1 VLGGR
6 PRRRIARVV
15 SASLLAWL
23 IIVFPATPSHAEP
36 VVLALSP
43 THGPVGATVT
53 VTGSGL
59 LTTNAVYFGTVSAE
73 FTVVTDEEITAVVP
87 AGSVTA
93 TVEVDTVL
101 GNTTSAD
108 PFVVQP
114 NILVV
119 ISDDQ
124 RWDTLSS
131 MPNVQSKLVDRGI
144 KFSNAFVENP
154 LCCPSRVN
162 FLTGQDSHTSGI
174 WTNTQPYGGF
184 QSFTA
189 DDQTVATWL
198 NDAGYQTILAGKY
211 LNHYWDT
218 DGSYVPPG
226 WDVWRAF
233 DSATPYY
240 DYAISVDG
248 TLEQHGS
255 APQDYSTD
263 VIAQEA
269 ETAIRDTSAQ
279 DPVLLWFT
287 PFAPHGPATPAP
299 RDAGTLDGISPWRPK
314 SYDEHNVTD
323 KPGYIR
329 SIPRWSPE
337 RKADIDALRQS
348 QLESLGAVDDAVG
361 GLLQTLQDTG
371 RLGDTLII
379 YTSDNGYLWGE
390 HRRVGKEVA
399 YEESVRVPFVV
410 RWDRV
415 ISSPHTDQSLVENV
429 DVAPT
434 LVSVSRGAPE
444 TFDGRSLVPLL
455 DGGPGRWRT
464 RALIEHLDDGAGAPS
479 YCAIR
484 TSNAI
489 YIRYATTEEEYY
501 RLAGDPLER
510 TNKVSYP
517 AFTSRI
523 AALRVDARKRC
534 DPLPPGM
541 DPF

>member
-1 VLGGR
+1 MT
-6 PRRRIARVV
+6 

-23 IIVFPATPSHAEP
+23 MIVIPATPSRAEP

-43 THGPVGATVT
+43 THGPVGASVT
-53 VTGSGL
+53 ITGSEL
-59 LTTNAVYFGTVSAE
+59 LTTTDVFFENVSAE
-73 FTVVTDEEITAVVP
+73 FTVQGDDQVTAVVP
-87 AGSVTA
+87 PGAVTA
-93 TVEVDTVL
+93 RIEVDTLV
-101 GNTTSAD
+101 GNATSAD

-124 RWDTLSS
+124 RWDTLSH
-131 MPNVQSKLVDRGI
+131 MPNVESELVDHGI
-144 KFSNAFVENP
+144 TFSNAFVENP

-162 FLTGQDSHTSGI
+162 FLTGQDSHTSGV

-198 NDAGYQTILAGKY
+198 NGAGYETILAGKY

-233 DSATPYY
+233 DSASPYF

-248 TLEQHGS
+248 QLEQHGS
-255 APQDYSTD
+255 APEDYSTD

-269 ETAIRDTSAQ
+269 EAAIRNTSAQ
-279 DPVLLWFT
+279 DPLLLWFT
-287 PFAPHGPATPAP
+287 PFAPHGPVTPAP
-299 RDAGTLDGISPWRPK
+299 RDVGILDGIPSWRPR
-314 SYDEHNVTD
+314 SYDERNVSD

-329 SIPRWSPE
+329 SIPRWTESRSAE
-337 RKADIDALRQS
+337 IDAFRQA
-348 QLESLGAVDDAVG
+348 QLESLGAVDDAVD
-361 GLLQTLQDTG
+361 GLLQTLQDRG

-390 HRRVGKEVA
+390 HRRVGKEVP
-399 YEESVRVPFVV
+399 YEESIRVPFVV

-415 ISSPHTDQSLVENV
+415 ISTPHTDSHLVENI

-434 LVSVSRGAPE
+434 LVDVSHAAPE
-444 TFDGRSLVPLL
+444 TFDGRNLLPLL
-455 DGGPGRWRT
+455 NGSSASWRT

-489 YIRYATTEEEYY
+489 YVRYATGEEEYY
-501 RLAGDPLER
+501 RLAGDPFER
-510 TNKVSYP
+510 TNRVGY
-517 AFTSRI
+517 ATFATRV
-523 AALRVDARKRC
+523 AALRDGARKRC
-534 DPLPPGM
+534 NPLPPGM

>member
-1 VLGGR
+1 VVGGR
-6 PRRRIARVV
+6 PRRRTVAVVALAALIVVV
-15 SASLLAWL
+15 SAPWSRAQPVLL
-23 IIVFPATPSHAEP
+23 S
-36 VVLALSP
+36 LSP
-43 THGPVGATVT
+43 AKGPVGATVT
-53 VTGSGL
+53 ITGAGFS
-59 LTTNAVYFGTVSAE
+59 NATSVLFGTV
-73 FTVVTDEEITAVVP
+73 P
-87 AGSVTA
+87 ATTYSIDSDTQITA
-93 TVEVDTVL
+93 TVPPGAVTAPVEVDSPD
-101 GNTTSAD
+101 GNGTSLD

-124 RWDTLSS
+124 RSDTLSY
-131 MPNVQSKLVDRGI
+131 MPNVKSELVDHGI
-144 KFSNAFVENP
+144 TFSNAFVENP

-162 FLTGQDSHTSGI
+162 FLTGQDSHTSGV
-174 WTNTQPYGGF
+174 WTNTLPYGGF
-184 QSFTA
+184 QAFTA

-198 NDAGYQTILAGKY
+198 DDAGYQTILAGKY

-233 DSATPYY
+233 DSAVPYY

-255 APQDYSTD
+255 APEDYSTD

-269 ETAIRDTSAQ
+269 ETAIRDTSPQ

-299 RDAGTLDGISPWRPK
+299 RDVGTFDGISPWRPK
-314 SYDEHNVTD
+314 SYDEHNVED
-323 KPGYIR
+323 KPTYIK
-329 SIPRWSPE
+329 SIPRFTASRSAE
-337 RKADIDALRQS
+337 IDAFRQS

-361 GLLQTLQDTG
+361 GLIQTLQDTG

-379 YTSDNGYLWGE
+379 YTSDNGYLLGE
-390 HRRVGKEVA
+390 HRRVGKEVP
-399 YEESVRVPFVV
+399 YEESIKVPFVV

-415 ISSPHTDQSLVENV
+415 IASPETDPSLVENI

-434 LVSVSRGAPE
+434 LVNISSAAPE
-444 TFDGRSLVPLL
+444 TFDGRNLLPLL
-455 DGGPGRWRT
+455 RGNPATWRT

-489 YIRYATTEEEYY
+489 FIHHATGEEEYY
-501 RLAGDPLER
+501 RLTGDPLER
-510 TNKVSYP
+510 TNRVNN
-517 AFTSRI
+517 ATFTTRI
-523 AALRVDARKRC
+523 DALRDDARKRC
-534 DPLPPGM
+534 NPLPPGM